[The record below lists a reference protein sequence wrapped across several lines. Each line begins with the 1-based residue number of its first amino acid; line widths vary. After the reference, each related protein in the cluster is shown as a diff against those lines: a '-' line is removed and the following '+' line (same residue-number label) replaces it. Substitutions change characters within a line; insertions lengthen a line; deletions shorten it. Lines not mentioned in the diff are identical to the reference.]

1 MENSYLIPMVV
12 EKTGQSER
20 SYDIFS
26 RLLKSRI
33 VFLGTAIDD
42 NVANVIIAQL
52 LYLQSDD
59 ATKPISMYI
68 NSPGGVVT
76 AGMAVYDTIQFLKP
90 PVNTFCIGQAAS
102 MGALLLTAGAKGG
115 RFAMAHSRIMIHQPS
130 GGAQGQ
136 ATDIQIQADEIQRM
150 KKELTH
156 IIAHHSGQKYEK
168 VLKDCER
175 DKFMSAEEAKKY
187 GLIDEIIGTKI

>member
-12 EKTGQSER
+12 EKDGQHER